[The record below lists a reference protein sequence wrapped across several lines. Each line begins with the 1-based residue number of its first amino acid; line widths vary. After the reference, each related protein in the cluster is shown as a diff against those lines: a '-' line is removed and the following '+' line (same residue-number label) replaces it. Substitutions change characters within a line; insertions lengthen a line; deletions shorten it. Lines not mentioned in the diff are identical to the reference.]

1 MKANNGTVV
10 QWYSGTVFS
19 CSIVIL
25 FVEVQCVQW
34 SELFRVVQSC
44 LELLR
49 VVQKM
54 FKVFQKMFKVVQ
66 KMFKVVQ
73 SCSEDVQ
80 SCSFV

>member
-1 MKANNGTVV
+1 MKANSGTVV
-10 QWYSGTVFS
+10 QWYSVQLFNCYIICGGLM
-19 CSIVIL
+19 CSV
-25 FVEVQCVQW
+25 V
-34 SELFRVVQSC
+34 RVVQSC

-54 FKVFQKMFKVVQ
+54 FKVVQKMFKVVQ

-80 SCSFV
+80 SVIVVKL